1 MTRAWWVL
9 SSWGRAFR
17 SEWVKMRRRRLW
29 WGTYGAIVAVVSMTV
44 VVDVLGAHARPSGG
58 AESISALTRA
68 TGLGHGIIGST
79 VLLGAVALSI
89 AAAQFGGEFTLG
101 TLRCLL
107 VRQPSRPSML
117 LGKGLAV
124 LSFLLGA
131 VVVAALFAMAVAFLA
146 ADVRGIPTAA
156 WISGAGLAHFGIDL
170 GDLAIATCGFGV
182 VGMALGVLMRSS
194 VLAIGT
200 GLALM
205 LPVESILIAAAP
217 GSARWLPGQLLQ
229 IVAQGGSAQAGFAA
243 ALVTVGAYL
252 AGLVLL
258 TLALFAWRDVTS

>member
-1 MTRAWWVL
+1 MSVTG
-9 SSWGRAFR
+9 WGRAFA

-29 WGTYGAIVAVVSMTV
+29 WGAYGAIVVVVAMTT
-44 VVDVLGAHARPSGG
+44 VVDVLGAHSRPTAGG
-58 AESISALTRA
+58 ESIAALA
-68 TGLGHGIIGST
+68 GPGGLGQGTTGSV

-107 VRQPSRPSML
+107 VRQPSRSKLM

-131 VVVAALFAMAVAFLA
+131 VVVASLFSIAVAFLA
-146 ADVRGIPTAA
+146 AGVRGIPTAA
-156 WISGAGLAHFGIDL
+156 WTSGDGLAHFGVDL

-182 VGMALGVLMRSS
+182 VGMVLGVLMRSS

-205 LPVESILIAAAP
+205 LPVESILTAAAP

-229 IVAQGGSAQAGFAA
+229 IVAQGGSAEAGFSA

-252 AGLVLL
+252 AGLVAV
-258 TLALFAWRDVTS
+258 TLVLFAWRDVTS

>member
-1 MTRAWWVL
+1 VIGVRETVL
-9 SSWGRAFR
+9 SWGRAFA

-29 WGTYGAIVAVVSMTV
+29 WGAYGAIVAVVAMTT
-44 VVDVLGAHARPSGG
+44 VVDVLGARSPPTAGG
-58 AESISALTRA
+58 ESIAALA
-68 TGLGHGIIGST
+68 GAGGLGQGST
-79 VLLGAVALSI
+79 GSVVLLGAVALSI

-107 VRQPSRPSML
+107 VRQPSRSKLMV
-117 LGKGLAV
+117 GKGLAV

-131 VVVAALFAMAVAFLA
+131 VVVASLFSMAVAFLA

-156 WISGAGLAHFGIDL
+156 WTSGAGLAHFGIDL

-182 VGMALGVLMRSS
+182 VLGVLMRSS

-205 LPVESILIAAAP
+205 LPVESIVIAAAP

-229 IVAQGGSAQAGFAA
+229 IVAQGGSAEAGFSA
-243 ALVTVGAYL
+243 ALVTVAAYL
-252 AGLVLL
+252 AGLVAV
-258 TLALFAWRDVTS
+258 TLALFAWQDVTS